1 VQRCGLSGTFVLIS
15 DMTALCHVSLTAR
28 LSFVRAYA
36 ALLPGDIALSHRHST
51 SYCYLHSA
59 PLCISCSLHCSQLH
73 ISCISVTRFESRC
86 YQLCNSYTSDRC
98 IGLRCS
104 QLSDTSSG
112 TAIQLCTLCLAV
124 RRIALHYPLRCVSQE
139 SVTRIALRYSLRCVS
154 QESVTRIA
162 LRYSLSDVSIH
173 SSHSS
178 LPRRKNCP
186 MPRAAL
192 LAACC
197 IEGDSQ
203 TYPFAAPAAFC
214 VAGNCPMP
222 RSELLAALCVAGNC
236 ILQRSAPSTGLH
248 TMEAVT
254 RSTWQGDCRRVA
266 TACAHTTSLRSF
278 SRCEAATCV
287 CSSWVTHSGRTAA
300 LQRHS

>member
-1 VQRCGLSGTFVLIS
+1 MYRSALLSAVRHFERYCYPALYIVSSCQTHRSTLS
-15 DMTALCHVSLTAR
+15 TALRIAGICHTHRSALFTALR
-28 LSFVRAYA
+28 IARICHTHRSALFTVR
-36 ALLPGDIALSHRHST
+36 
-51 SYCYLHSA
+51 
-59 PLCISCSLHCSQLH
+59 CIDSQLP
-73 ISCISVTRFESRC
+73 
-86 YQLCNSYTSDRC
+86 
-98 IGLRCS
+98 
-104 QLSDTSSG
+104 QLS
-112 TAIQLCTLCLAV
+112 A
-124 RRIALHYPLRCVSQE
+124 SQE
-139 SVTRIALRYSLRCVS
+139 
-154 QESVTRIA
+154 
-162 LRYSLSDVSIH
+162 
-173 SSHSS
+173 
-178 LPRRKNCP
+178 NCP

-214 VAGNCPMP
+214 IAGNCAMP

-287 CSSWVTHSGRTAA
+287 CSSWVTHSGRTASIPDNHSSSVQHSGRTAA

>member
-73 ISCISVTRFESRC
+73 ISCISVTSFESRC

-178 LPRRKNCP
+178 LPRRKTAQCLEPHCWQLAVSKETLRRIHLQLPQLSVSQETAQYLDPNCSQLSVSQEIASCSDLHP
-186 MPRAAL
+186 PQVCIQWKLSPAAL
-192 LAACC
+192 GRV
-197 IEGDSQ
+197 I
-203 TYPFAAPAAFC
+203 
-214 VAGNCPMP
+214 VAVSPLHVLT
-222 RSELLAALCVAGNC
+222 LLL
-236 ILQRSAPSTGLH
+236 
-248 TMEAVT
+248 
-254 RSTWQGDCRRVA
+254 
-266 TACAHTTSLRSF
+266 CAHFLVAKLPHVS
-278 SRCEAATCV
+278 AAA
-287 CSSWVTHSGRTAA
+287 G
-300 LQRHS
+300 